1 MFPINEVNKDVS
13 MKKRIIILTISFLLS
28 RQLFANTTID
38 GAITKAAVD
47 ITEKCDAKSILAIDD
62 FESPSQAMTLYIRE
76 QLADSIFAEDGL
88 LQIVTREHMDKVEKE
103 LKFQNSGV
111 VSEKTILSVAERLGA
126 RFLVFGKLEEF
137 NSSYILRVRMLD
149 VKTGAYLFRKTYEFQ
164 YSQKTEQLLG
174 RAPNYK
180 KVSLGFLLEANK
192 NSLDFIAPSVG
203 FAFDYSPWRK
213 ISIGAKAAAS
223 YDMYEKNNDLVTLEA
238 LGTLRF
244 YIVSLTGEPVTGI
257 YAELQAGTSLFFVN
271 SNIKPAFN
279 GGASIGYR
287 FGLNNFYIEPEIRF
301 GYPYLFGCGMYV
313 GMRF

>member
-1 MFPINEVNKDVS
+1 MIS

-47 ITEKCDAKSILAIDD
+47 ITEKCDAKSILVIDD

-149 VKTGAYLFRKTYEFQ
+149 VKTGAYLFRRTYEFQ

-180 KVSLGFLLEANK
+180 KVSLGLLVEANK

-203 FAFDYSPWRK
+203 FAFDYSP
-213 ISIGAKAAAS
+213 
-223 YDMYEKNNDLVTLEA
+223 
-238 LGTLRF
+238 
-244 YIVSLTGEPVTGI
+244 
-257 YAELQAGTSLFFVN
+257 
-271 SNIKPAFN
+271 
-279 GGASIGYR
+279 
-287 FGLNNFYIEPEIRF
+287 
-301 GYPYLFGCGMYV
+301 
-313 GMRF
+313 